1 MHKKNTKENKRKFKN
16 RSIFK
21 SLSLSGQWQQQTLED
36 SIKKRPIITHVTYI
50 QVFAVLV
57 RYTSIVTSQIF
68 IHRDLQFVCTKRTLA
83 LFLSQQTVP
92 TRAFT
97 QWVAAHRF
105 PAAVDF
111 GQAESACCSENKTKQ
126 KQYDNVHS
134 NRVIFNP
141 EISLYLYTDA
151 RVKDATPS
159 CS

>member
-1 MHKKNTKENKRKFKN
+1 M
-16 RSIFK
+16 
-21 SLSLSGQWQQQTLED
+21 SLLGQWQQQTLED
-36 SIKKRPIITHVTYI
+36 SIKKRPIITHATYI

-57 RYTSIVTSQIF
+57 RYASIVTSQIF

-126 KQYDNVHS
+126 KQYGNVHS
-134 NRVIFNP
+134 NRLIFNP

-151 RVKDATPS
+151 RMKDATPS

>member
-57 RYTSIVTSQIF
+57 RYTIIVTRQIF

-83 LFLSQQTVP
+83 LFLSQKTVL

-97 QWVAAHRF
+97 QWVAAHRL

-126 KQYDNVHS
+126 YRNVHS
-134 NRVIFNP
+134 KQSDFQP
-141 EISLYLYTDA
+141 
-151 RVKDATPS
+151 
-159 CS
+159 

>member
-1 MHKKNTKENKRKFKN
+1 M
-16 RSIFK
+16 
-21 SLSLSGQWQQQTLED
+21 SLLGQWQQQTLED

-83 LFLSQQTVP
+83 LFLSQQTV
-92 TRAFT
+92 TTCAFT
-97 QWVAAHRF
+97 QWMATHRF

-126 KQYDNVHS
+126 KQYGNVHS

-141 EISLYLYTDA
+141 EISLYLYTED
-151 RVKDATPS
+151 RMKDATPS